1 MNEPSRTE
9 GRVVSERRASVEQ
22 LLALGAEAEPVARI
36 EKRWVSGAAGELR
49 VWVYTPTGAPV
60 GLLPGLIYF
69 HGGRFVAGSLEAHD
83 GICRSLANASACR
96 VAAVD
101 YRLGPEATF
110 QAALLDACAATRG
123 IAAQGARFGI
133 DFRAIGV
140 AGDCAGATLAAAVAQ
155 TLAAEGAPPLA
166 LQCLLCP
173 LLDTGAG
180 SSPLKTERLQ
190 GLPPACIHTAESDPL
205 REQGAAYAAQL
216 ERAGVRVIYRCHAPA
231 AAVFPLLGKDL
242 RALL

>member
-1 MNEPSRTE
+1 M
-9 GRVVSERRASVEQ
+9 SERRASVGQ
-22 LLALGAEAEPVARI
+22 LLALAGEEPVARV

-49 VWVYTPTGAPV
+49 VWTYTPAGAPV

-69 HGGRFVAGSLEAHD
+69 HGGGFVAGSLEAHD

-123 IAAQGARFGI
+123 LAEHAARFGL

-140 AGDCAGATLAAAVAQ
+140 AGDCAGGALAAAVAQ
-155 TLAAEGAPPLA
+155 TLTAQGGPPLA

-173 LLDTGAG
+173 ILDTG
-180 SSPLKTERLQ
+180 SENSPLRVERLE

-216 ERAGVRVIYRCHAPA
+216 ERAGVRVIYRCHPPA
-231 AAVFPLLGKDL
+231 AAVFPVLGKDL
-242 RALL
+242 RTLL